1 MDRKK
6 QKPVSEE
13 LQRLVNENFKS
24 NEVITITYKSK
35 TEESLL
41 IEKK

>member
-13 LQRLVNENFKS
+13 LQRLVNKNYKS